1 MGKSILYRW
10 FGLRKVPTETR
21 TRLMNEG
28 IIFDEEGTS
37 CALSYRKFRGPR
49 NYSGRGWESGAVG
62 TLVITQRTFYVQFPY
77 MILCD
82 QPIEKAV
89 HHLELKLKGPAELV
103 MSFGVEEL
111 FEQATGQLT
120 CYWRTNNAGAILAH
134 INNLRTRH
142 KAGGSDT

>member
-1 MGKSILYRW
+1 
-10 FGLRKVPTETR
+10 
-21 TRLMNEG
+21 MNEG

-49 NYSGRGWESGAVG
+49 NYSGRGCESGAVG

-82 QPIEKAV
+82 RPIEEAV
-89 HHLELKLKGPAELV
+89 QYLVGPAKLV
-103 MSFGVEEL
+103 MKFGVEEL

-120 CYWRTNNAGAILAH
+120 CYWRTENAAAILAH
-134 INNLRTRH
+134 LRSLRARH
-142 KAGGSDT
+142 DAGGSDT

>member
-1 MGKSILYRW
+1 
-10 FGLRKVPTETR
+10 
-21 TRLMNEG
+21 MNEG
-28 IIFDEEGTS
+28 SIFDEEGTS

>member
-1 MGKSILYRW
+1 MGKSILYRL
-10 FGLRKVPTETR
+10 FGLRKVPIETR

-77 MILCD
+77 MIFCD
-82 QPIEKAV
+82 RPIEEAV
-89 HHLELKLKGPAELV
+89 QHLELELKGPARLV
-103 MSFGVEEL
+103 MKFGVEEL

-120 CYWRTNNAGAILAH
+120 CYWRTDNAAAILDH
-134 INNLRTRH
+134 VNNLRARH
-142 KAGGSDT
+142 EAARSGT